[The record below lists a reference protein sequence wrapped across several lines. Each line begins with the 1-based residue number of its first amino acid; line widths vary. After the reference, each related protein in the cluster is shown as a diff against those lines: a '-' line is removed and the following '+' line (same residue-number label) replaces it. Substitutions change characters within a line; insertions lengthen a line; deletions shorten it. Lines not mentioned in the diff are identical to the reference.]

1 MAIGSRLYEELLA
14 KVYALFGPSYF
25 LGSIL
30 SIYAFALSVIVLVR
44 FMEIL
49 NIQHGKGLVVLL
61 FGALPTAVL
70 YGSVPMRDPY
80 QVLFFMLA
88 CYCLVR
94 FRLSSQPLYLIA
106 GVIFALMMGI
116 LHKGLVV
123 YAPFLVIVMLLVRV
137 DRPGARGHVA
147 ARVPS
152 SHRRRRF
159 GGRIRDRDF

>member
-1 MAIGSRLYEELLA
+1 
-14 KVYALFGPSYF
+14 
-25 LGSIL
+25 
-30 SIYAFALSVIVLVR
+30 
-44 FMEIL
+44 
-49 NIQHGKGLVVLL
+49 
-61 FGALPTAVL
+61 
-70 YGSVPMRDPY
+70 
-80 QVLFFMLA
+80 MLA

-106 GVIFALMMGI
+106 VIFALMMGI

-159 GGRIRDRDF
+159 SGRIRDRDSKAEDQLREVSGAQLLLKATASDGLVEHTSEARGEKALTDGRTAYGVRSNTRHRYTLHIRQ